1 MRSRYLMGVGWPAF
15 LAACV
20 LELVVF
26 AVVDPADLHWLR
38 ADGHA
43 WSRSSV
49 YTLAF
54 VVFWAITLAA
64 GALTAALVLPAAGAR
79 GKE

>member
-1 MRSRYLMGVGWPAF
+1 MRSRILMSVGWPAF

-26 AVVDPADLHWLR
+26 AVVDPAELHWLR
-38 ADGHA
+38 ADGQA

-54 VVFWAITLAA
+54 VVFWLITFAA
-64 GALTAALVLPAAGAR
+64 GALTAALAQPGEGGQR
-79 GKE
+79 KE